1 MAQASEVDHEKREDS
16 SSREEQIEIAGADA
30 DEAIAANEKALIRKV
45 DWRLLPILGALYAI
59 ALIDRVNISNA
70 RVAGMHKELEL
81 YIGSRYTIALLVFF
95 IPYFLF
101 ELPSNIVL
109 RKVGSANW
117 LAFIAFAWGSFMLGQ
132 GFVNSYEALTALRF
146 LLGFFEA
153 EKLEGRHKCL
163 LRARLAAFYL
173 FSVLVGGFS
182 SILAYGLMQ
191 MEGLQGY
198 LGWRWIFV
206 SLMKKFGTKSHE
218 DQLTLDMHQIIEGL
232 ITQVVGI
239 VSWFLIID
247 FPDKAQKTGFLTE
260 READFIKNRIE
271 KDRADALN
279 DPLTWAKFG
288 EHLKDGKLWA
298 FAFMFMSTTTPAYAF
313 AYFSP
318 AIIQGMGYSGG
329 IANLLSAPPVI
340 FAVISAYSFALLG
353 DKYRLRAP
361 IIAAQCIIGIV
372 GLMITAYHPKS
383 GVRYLGIF
391 LGTAGCQGNIPAILA
406 YQSNN
411 IRMQSKRSVGSA
423 LQIGFGAIGGIIAS
437 TTFREVD
444 APKFVPGLWTTTGLQ
459 LLVLALLACTTFH
472 FWRRNKHVDAGTA
485 MKPIEGLE
493 GFKYTL

>member
-1 MAQASEVDHEKREDS
+1 MAQASDVDHEKRGGDS
-16 SSREEQIEIAGADA
+16 SSREEQIEIAGADSN
-30 DEAIAANEKALIRKV
+30 EAVGINEKALIRKV

-95 IPYFLF
+95 IPYFIF

-132 GFVNSYEALTALRF
+132 GFVNSYEALTAIRF

-153 EKLEGRHKCL
+153 GFFPGCVYLISCWYVRYEMQT
-163 LRARLAAFYL
+163 RLATFYL

-182 SILAYGLMQ
+182 SILAFGLMQ

-198 LGWRWIFV
+198 LGWRWIF
-206 SLMKKFGTKSHE
+206 
-218 DQLTLDMHQIIEGL
+218 IIEGL

-247 FPDKAQKTGFLTE
+247 FPDKAQKTGFLTAE
-260 READFIKNRIE
+260 EADFIKDRIE
-271 KDRADALN
+271 KDRADSLS
-279 DPLTWAKFG
+279 DPLTWAKVG

-298 FAFMFMSTTTPAYAF
+298 FAIMFMSTTTPAYAF

-318 AIIQGMGYSGG
+318 AIIAGMGYSGG
-329 IANLLSAPPVI
+329 IANLLSAPPVV

-353 DKYRLRAP
+353 DKYRLRSP
-361 IIAAQCIIGIV
+361 IIVAQCIIGIV
-372 GLMITAYHPKS
+372 GLMITAYHSKS
-383 GVRYLGIF
+383 GVRYFGIF
-391 LGTAGCQGNIPAILA
+391 LGTAGCQGNVPAILA

-459 LLVLALLACTTFH
+459 LLILALLACTTFH
-472 FWRRNKHVDAGTA
+472 FWRRNKAVDAGTA
-485 MKPIEGLE
+485 TKLIEGLE
-493 GFKYTL
+493 GFRYTL